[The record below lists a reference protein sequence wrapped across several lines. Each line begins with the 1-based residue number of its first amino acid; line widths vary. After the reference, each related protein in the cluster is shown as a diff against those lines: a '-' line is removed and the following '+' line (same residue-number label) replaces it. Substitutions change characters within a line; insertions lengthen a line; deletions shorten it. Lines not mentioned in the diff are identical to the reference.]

1 MIWLIF
7 STLPKQ
13 PVRFCVISSFFVR
26 LYLSTLQ
33 EEVIHL
39 VLFGRFSGKF
49 GISKTKEQRSLLSS
63 LFRQFCFDKF
73 EDLIC
78 SLLVYRFCSELFHF
92 LLAQTIDDLARLQDL
107 RS

>member
-13 PVRFCVISSFFVR
+13 PVRLCVISSFFVR
-26 LYLSTLQ
+26 LYLSTLL
-33 EEVIHL
+33 EEVIPL

-49 GISKTKEQRSLLSS
+49 GIKTKEQHSLLSS

-92 LLAQTIDDLARLQDL
+92 LLAQTVDDLACLQDL

>member
-33 EEVIHL
+33 EEVIPL
-39 VLFGRFSGKF
+39 VLFSRFSGKF
-49 GISKTKEQRSLLSS
+49 GIKTKEQRSLLSS
-63 LFRQFCFDKF
+63 LFLQFCFDKF

>member
-26 LYLSTLQ
+26 LYLSTLL
-33 EEVIHL
+33 EEVIPL
-39 VLFGRFSGKF
+39 VIFGRFSGKF
-49 GISKTKEQRSLLSS
+49 GIKTKEQHSLLSS

-92 LLAQTIDDLARLQDL
+92 LLAQTVDDLARLQDL

>member
-1 MIWLIF
+1 M
-7 STLPKQ
+7 
-13 PVRFCVISSFFVR
+13 
-26 LYLSTLQ
+26 
-33 EEVIHL
+33 

-49 GISKTKEQRSLLSS
+49 GIKTKEQRSLLLS

-92 LLAQTIDDLARLQDL
+92 LLAQTVDDLACLQDL

>member
-13 PVRFCVISSFFVR
+13 PVRLCVISSFFVR

-33 EEVIHL
+33 DEVIPL

-49 GISKTKEQRSLLSS
+49 GIKTKEQRSLLSS

>member
-1 MIWLIF
+1 M
-7 STLPKQ
+7 
-13 PVRFCVISSFFVR
+13 
-26 LYLSTLQ
+26 
-33 EEVIHL
+33 

-49 GISKTKEQRSLLSS
+49 GIKTKEQRSLLSS

>member
-33 EEVIHL
+33 EEVIPL

-49 GISKTKEQRSLLSS
+49 GIKTKEQRSLLLS

>member
-13 PVRFCVISSFFVR
+13 PVRFCVISSFFVH
-26 LYLSTLQ
+26 LYLSTLL
-33 EEVIHL
+33 EEVIPL
-39 VLFGRFSGKF
+39 VIFSRFSGKF
-49 GISKTKEQRSLLSS
+49 GIKTKEQRSLLSS

>member
-13 PVRFCVISSFFVR
+13 PVRLCVISSFFVR
-26 LYLSTLQ
+26 LYLSTLL
-33 EEVIHL
+33 EEVIPL

-49 GISKTKEQRSLLSS
+49 GIKTKEQHSLLLS

>member
-13 PVRFCVISSFFVR
+13 PVRLCVISSFFVR
-26 LYLSTLQ
+26 LYLSTLL
-33 EEVIHL
+33 EEIIPL

-49 GISKTKEQRSLLSS
+49 GIKTKEQHSLLSS

-92 LLAQTIDDLARLQDL
+92 LLAQTVDDLACLQDL

>member
-33 EEVIHL
+33 EEVIPL
-39 VLFGRFSGKF
+39 VLFSRFSGKF
-49 GISKTKEQRSLLSS
+49 GIKTKEQRSLLSS

-73 EDLIC
+73 EDLIF

>member
-13 PVRFCVISSFFVR
+13 SVRLCVISSFFVR

-33 EEVIHL
+33 EEVIPL
-39 VLFGRFSGKF
+39 VLFSRFSGKF
-49 GISKTKEQRSLLSS
+49 GIKTKEQRSLLSS

-78 SLLVYRFCSELFHF
+78 ILIVYRFCSELFHF

>member
-26 LYLSTLQ
+26 LYLSTLL
-33 EEVIHL
+33 EEVIPL
-39 VLFGRFSGKF
+39 VIFGRFSGKF
-49 GISKTKEQRSLLSS
+49 GIKTKEQHSLLSS

>member
-13 PVRFCVISSFFVR
+13 PVRLCVISSFFVR
-26 LYLSTLQ
+26 LYLSTLL
-33 EEVIHL
+33 EEVIPL
-39 VLFGRFSGKF
+39 VLFGWFSGKF
-49 GISKTKEQRSLLSS
+49 GIKTKEQRSLLSS

>member
-13 PVRFCVISSFFVR
+13 PVRLCVISSFFVR
-26 LYLSTLQ
+26 LYLSTLL
-33 EEVIHL
+33 EEVIPL
-39 VLFGRFSGKF
+39 VIFGRFSGKF
-49 GISKTKEQRSLLSS
+49 GIKTKEQHSLLSS
-63 LFRQFCFDKF
+63 LFRQFCFNKF

-92 LLAQTIDDLARLQDL
+92 LLAQTVDDLARLQDL

>member
-13 PVRFCVISSFFVR
+13 PVRLCVISSFFVR
-26 LYLSTLQ
+26 LYLSTLL
-33 EEVIHL
+33 EEVIPL
-39 VLFGRFSGKF
+39 VIFGRFSGKF
-49 GISKTKEQRSLLSS
+49 GIKTKEQHSLLSS

-92 LLAQTIDDLARLQDL
+92 LLAQTVDDLACLQDL

>member
-13 PVRFCVISSFFVR
+13 PVRLCVISSFFVR
-26 LYLSTLQ
+26 LYLSTLL
-33 EEVIHL
+33 EEIIPL

-49 GISKTKEQRSLLSS
+49 GIKTKEQHSLLSS

-92 LLAQTIDDLARLQDL
+92 LLAQTVDDIACLQDL